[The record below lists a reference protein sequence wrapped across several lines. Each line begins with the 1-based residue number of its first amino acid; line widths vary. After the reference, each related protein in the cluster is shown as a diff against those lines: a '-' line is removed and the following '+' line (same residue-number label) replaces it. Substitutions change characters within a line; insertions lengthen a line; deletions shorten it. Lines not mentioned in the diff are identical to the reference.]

1 MPQNPGA
8 VWRYQPRSGDND
20 TSVAGWQLLALKSAQ
35 LAGLKV
41 PEKHFLGIRAWL
53 DAVRK
58 GEQGGLF
65 SYKPGHGPTPVM
77 TAEGWFCQLF
87 MRGDTGTQGEAES
100 IQYLMQNLPSW
111 DPDTPALIHFYYW
124 YYATLA
130 LHQADVPEFE
140 AWNDALKAALLRGRV
155 EEGPAAGSWDPVC
168 QLGPRGGRIYATAM
182 ATLCLEV
189 YYRYLP
195 FYRQN

>member
-1 MPQNPGA
+1 
-8 VWRYQPRSGDND
+8 
-20 TSVAGWQLLALKSAQ
+20 
-35 LAGLKV
+35 
-41 PEKHFLGIRAWL
+41 
-53 DAVRK
+53 
-58 GEQGGLF
+58 
-65 SYKPGHGPTPVM
+65 
-77 TAEGWFCQLF
+77 
-87 MRGDTGTQGEAES
+87 
-100 IQYLMQNLPSW
+100 
-111 DPDTPALIHFYYW
+111 
-124 YYATLA
+124 

-155 EEGPAAGSWDPVC
+155 EAGPAAGSWDPVC